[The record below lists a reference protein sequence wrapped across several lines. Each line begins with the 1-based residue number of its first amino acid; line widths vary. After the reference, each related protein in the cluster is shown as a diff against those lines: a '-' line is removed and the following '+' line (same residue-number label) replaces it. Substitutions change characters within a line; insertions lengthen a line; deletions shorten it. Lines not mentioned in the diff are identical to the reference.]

1 MKKVTRIEGIDC
13 ANCAKVL
20 EIEINKL
27 DGVKNAKINFVK
39 SSLSFESNNIE
50 ESMKKIVALTKQV
63 EPDAKIIENTNLS
76 RTKQILIINLSILFA
91 GIAIGACALF
101 VHMPVWLY
109 WSLFVISALLM
120 GYKTYYKALILLF
133 KGVINENMLITISV
147 IGSAAIGERMESLM
161 VLALYGIGKIL
172 EGIAVNKSRKS
183 IEKLTTLQ
191 PEFAMLVVGNEER
204 KVLPSEVK
212 LGDTIVV
219 RPGER
224 VPIDGLIIDGRT
236 MVDMK
241 SLTGENL
248 PAVKKKGDKVL
259 SGSISLDGV
268 ILIRTTSEYSQCT
281 VSKIMNMIE
290 NASEKKSKAETVI
303 SKFTRWYT
311 LAVILGSILTCG
323 IAWAI
328 TSNFASSFYKGL
340 NFLLIS
346 CPCAFAI
353 SVPLAYFS
361 GIGNASKRGILIK
374 GSNYLDACAN
384 LKIIGFDKT
393 GTLTN
398 GKFNILKIISFDK
411 KLSEKDVLFL
421 CALGEQYSNHP
432 LAKSIVHANKQK
444 LVVVKDIEE
453 KTGNGVSFT
462 YENKKYFVGR
472 KGKMT
477 KNTVVEL
484 YRGNKKIG
492 EIHLVDSLKETS
504 PIACKELNEMGIKTV
519 LLSGD
524 NQESVQKVADL
535 AGVSEAHYE
544 LLPQEKY
551 KWVESQKALPKSNVA
566 FVGDG
571 INDAPALMLADVG
584 IAMGITGSDATIEAS
599 DIVIVNDDPSKV
611 ATAIRL
617 SRYTRKIVWENII
630 FSMGIKIVV
639 LILGIAG
646 ITSIPI
652 SVFADVGVTLLAILN
667 SIRALKH
674 DPNRKKVNKKRT
686 KKFVHV

>member
-20 EIEINKL
+20 EMEINKL
-27 DGVKNAKINFVK
+27 EGIKNAKINFVK
-39 SSLSFESNNIE
+39 STLSFESNDIE
-50 ESMKKIVALTKQV
+50 ESMKKIVELTKQV
-63 EPDAKIIENTNLS
+63 EPDAKIIENSSLS
-76 RTKQILIINLSILFA
+76 KSKQNLIINLSTLLA

-101 VHMPVWLY
+101 IPMPIWLY
-109 WSLFVISALLM
+109 WPLYVISALLM
-120 GYKTYYKALILLF
+120 GYKTYYKALTLLF

-147 IGSAAIGERMESLM
+147 IGSAAIGERMEALM
-161 VLALYGIGKIL
+161 VLALYGIGKIF
-172 EGIAVNKSRKS
+172 EGLAVNKSRKS
-183 IEKLTTLQ
+183 IKKLTNLQ
-191 PEFAMLVVGNEER
+191 PEFAMLVVGNEEK

-224 VPIDGLIIDGRT
+224 VPIDGLIIDGKT

-248 PAVKKKGDKVL
+248 PTMKKKGDEIL
-259 SGSISLDGV
+259 SGSIALDGV

-311 LAVILGSILTCG
+311 LAVILGAILTCG

-328 TSNFASSFYKGL
+328 TKNFDSSFYRGL
-340 NFLLIS
+340 NFLVIS

-361 GIGNASKRGILIK
+361 GIGNASRRGILIK
-374 GSNYLDACAN
+374 GSNYLDACAK
-384 LKIIGFDKT
+384 LKVIGFDKT

-398 GKFNILKIISFDK
+398 GKFNIMEILSFDK
-411 KLSEKDVLFL
+411 KLSEEDVLFL

-432 LAKSIVHANKQK
+432 LAKSITHANKRK
-444 LVVVKDIEE
+444 LIVVKNIEE
-453 KTGNGVSFT
+453 ETGKGVSFT
-462 YENKKYFVGR
+462 YEDKSYFVGR
-472 KGKMT
+472 KGKKT

-484 YRGNKKIG
+484 YRENKKIG
-492 EIHLVDSLKETS
+492 EIHLVDALKETS

-524 NQESVQKVADL
+524 NQESVQKVAAL

-551 KWVESQKALPKSNVA
+551 KWVEAQKAHPKSNVA

-571 INDAPALMLADVG
+571 INDAPSLMLADVG

-617 SRYTRKIVWENII
+617 SRYTRKIVWENIL
-630 FSMGIKIVV
+630 FSMGVKIIV
-639 LILGIAG
+639 LILGIVG
-646 ITSIPI
+646 ITNMLVA
-652 SVFADVGVTLLAILN
+652 VFADVGVTLLAILN

-674 DPNRKKVNKKRT
+674 DPSRRKVSKKNKKN
-686 KKFVHV
+686 VH